1 MTTIH
6 SPDPTLASE
15 PATVS
20 PEPAADYAEGYDG
33 AGSLPRYTAV
43 IDVGSG
49 SARAVVMQVNRGGGI
64 EIVAQQRV
72 TLNLMSH
79 VRSDGYLDEK
89 GVSSTFDT
97 LEDFALVARAYG
109 IETIHA
115 VGTAALRESGNVAII
130 TDVAWNRFGIPLRI
144 IDGSDEAAYCFVGAI
159 HGLRA
164 HSGLLAD
171 IGGGSTELVRFR
183 DRELVSSVSLPLGSL
198 RIANRF
204 DLGDRPAAES
214 MKAAYEHVRTVLDN
228 AEVEPLL
235 DDATLVG
242 SGGSVRLL
250 SRLDRAREP
259 YPIIKLHGYEIRAS
273 ALVEQI
279 EQLAAMSRIDRAS
292 IPGMNPERSH
302 SIIGGGVV
310 ARALMQHLRTDRLL
324 VSGQG
329 LREGLARHPDPPA
342 ECERVRLPAL
352 GSVRSESLA
361 DLVSRFAPRF
371 GQRGARRAELA
382 GRIADAVWYGGNRQ
396 ITSSLRCAARL
407 LDIGNAVDYYNRLNR
422 TASIIVRTDLPGFTH
437 GESAQIAATLLAA
450 EFDTLPR
457 RFRQS
462 RLMPPA
468 ELQLIHQA
476 AAILVTADELDGRL
490 PPETAAN
497 AVTIER
503 QKGTWRI
510 LTPGWSPVAAP
521 WAMAMALSVPPRHTL
536 TVFTLV
542 CPVISCTTRKASR
555 GPWRR

>member
-1 MTTIH
+1 MTTIQTTE
-6 SPDPTLASE
+6 PTLSAERTVALPDVIASHAGGYE
-15 PATVS
+15 GAS
-20 PEPAADYAEGYDG
+20 PTG
-33 AGSLPRYTAV
+33 RYTAV

-49 SARAVVMQVNRGGGI
+49 SARAVVMQVNPGGGV

-89 GVSSTFDT
+89 GMASTLDA

-115 VGTAALRESGNVAII
+115 VATAALRESGNAATI
-130 TDVAWNRFGIPLRI
+130 TDAARQRFGIPLRI

-159 HGLRA
+159 HGLRTND
-164 HSGLLAD
+164 GLLAD

-183 DRELVSSVSLPLGSL
+183 DRELVSSISLPLGSL
-198 RIANRF
+198 RIANQF
-204 DLGDRPAAES
+204 DLGGRPAAGS
-214 MKAAYEHVRTVLDN
+214 MKAAYEHVRTILGN
-228 AEVEPLL
+228 AGVQPLP

-273 ALVEQI
+273 ALVEQV

-310 ARALMQHLRTDRLL
+310 AHALMQHLGTDRLL

-329 LREGLARHPDPPA
+329 LREGLARHPDPPSA
-342 ECERVRLPAL
+342 CERVPLPPL
-352 GSVRSESLA
+352 ETVRSESLA
-361 DLVSRFAPRF
+361 DLVGRFAHRF
-371 GQRGARRAELA
+371 GQRGERRAELA
-382 GRIADAVWYGGNRQ
+382 ERIANAVWRGSNRQ
-396 ITSSLRCAARL
+396 ITNSLWCAARL
-407 LDIGNAVDYYNRLNR
+407 LDIGNAVDFYNRLNR

-437 GESAQIAATLLAA
+437 AESAQIAAILLAA

-462 RLMPPA
+462 RLLCAA
-468 ELQLIHQA
+468 ELRLIQQA
-476 AAILVTADELDGRL
+476 AAILVAADELDGRL
-490 PPETAAN
+490 PQGTEAN
-497 AVTIER
+497 AVTISR
-503 QKGTWRI
+503 AKGTWRI
-510 LTPGWSPVAAP
+510 ASPGWSPVAAP
-521 WAMAMALSVPPRHTL
+521 GLAARWN
-536 TVFTLV
+536 
-542 CPVISCTTRKASR
+542 KAFDEDVRIER
-555 GPWRR
+555 GAP

>member
-1 MTTIH
+1 MTTIQT
-6 SPDPTLASE
+6 SNPALASE
-15 PATVS
+15 PADSSLETVAGYS
-20 PEPAADYAEGYDG
+20 EGRDG
-33 AGSLPRYTAV
+33 EGLFPRYTAV

-49 SARAVVMQVNRGGGI
+49 SARAVVMQVNQGGGI

-79 VRSDGYLDEK
+79 VRSDGYLDET
-89 GVSSTFDT
+89 GVASTLDA
-97 LEDFALVARAYG
+97 LEDFGLVARAYG

-115 VGTAALRESGNVAII
+115 VGTAALRESGNVEII
-130 TDVAWNRFGIPLRI
+130 TDAARNRFGIPLRI

-198 RIANRF
+198 RIANQF
-204 DLGDRPAAES
+204 DLGDRPSAES
-214 MKAAYEHVRTVLDN
+214 MKAAYEHVRTVLTN
-228 AEVEPLL
+228 AGVEPIL
-235 DDATLVG
+235 DDETLVG

-279 EQLAAMSRIDRAS
+279 EQLSAMSRVDRAS

-310 ARALMQHLRTDRLL
+310 AHALMQHLGTDRLL

-329 LREGLARHPDPPA
+329 LREGLARHPDPPSA
-342 ECERVRLPAL
+342 CAKVQLPSL
-352 GSVRSESLA
+352 EMVRSESLA

-371 GQRGARRAELA
+371 GQRGERRAELA
-382 GRIADAVWYGGNRQ
+382 GRIADAAWHGGNRQ
-396 ITSSLRCAARL
+396 IANSLRCAARL

-437 GESAQIAATLLAA
+437 AESAQIAAILLAA
-450 EFDTLPR
+450 EFETLPR
-457 RFRQS
+457 RFQQS
-462 RLMPPA
+462 RLLCPA
-468 ELQLIHQA
+468 EQRLIQQA
-476 AAILVTADELDGRL
+476 AVILVTADELDGRL
-490 PPETAAN
+490 PQGTAAN
-497 AVTIER
+497 AVTICR
-503 QKGTWRI
+503 HQGNWRI
-510 LTPGWSPVAAP
+510 TTPGWSTVAAP
-521 WAMAMALSVPPRHTL
+521 GLPAKW
-536 TVFTLV
+536 
-542 CPVISCTTRKASR
+542 RKAFAERVLIER
-555 GPWRR
+555 GAP